1 MTSSRLHMALL
12 VMCATT
18 VATFAPAPRSSA
30 QEAAAPSPVLLRD
43 ARNAGFTPETV
54 RGTLMFCRIAKELGS
69 NFQVKTCYN
78 EDQVK
83 LKIQE
88 YQAERNELDRVTK
101 IPTDIH

>member
-1 MTSSRLHMALL
+1 MALL
-12 VMCATT
+12 AICATT

-54 RGTLMFCRIAKELGS
+54 RGSLMFCRIAKELGS

-88 YQAERNELDRVTK
+88 YQAERNELDRITK
-101 IPTDIH
+101 IPTDIQ